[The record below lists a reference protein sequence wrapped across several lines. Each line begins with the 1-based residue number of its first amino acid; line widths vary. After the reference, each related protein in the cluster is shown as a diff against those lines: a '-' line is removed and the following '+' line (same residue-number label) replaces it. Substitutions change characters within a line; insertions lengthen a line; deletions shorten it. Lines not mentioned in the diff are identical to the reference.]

1 MPCSLPAHYAAT
13 EYVPLGCHAP
23 SQHVNLFAPTNT
35 MPSAE
40 IPCQIN
46 LSLINFHLYYNRSE
60 SVTLKA
66 KLQAQLCVKYIAET
80 SEFDGLMV
88 K

>member
-1 MPCSLPAHYAAT
+1 
-13 EYVPLGCHAP
+13 
-23 SQHVNLFAPTNT
+23 

-60 SVTLKA
+60 SVTLKT